1 MRFTLTQRVL
11 LCLAFGLLASCGVLS
26 FDHSAKVSKALLY
39 DANGKPDDAAFT
51 AAMNARFPPGAKSTD
66 VQGFIVSIG
75 GSCSQNTPTQ
85 LYCHVST
92 TGTICVAHLMYFN
105 VATSAAGT
113 VEHIEAK
120 GGIKAC

>member
-1 MRFTLTQRVL
+1 VRGGIILRAQRVDAVRPRPLKLIVRCLMRFTLTQRVL
-11 LCLAFGLLASCGVLS
+11 ICLAFGLLASCGVLS

-85 LYCHVST
+85 MYCHVSSKRANR
-92 TGTICVAHLMYFN
+92 GT
-105 VATSAAGT
+105 
-113 VEHIEAK
+113 
-120 GGIKAC
+120 